1 VDRIPAASAV
11 IGVIHEPRGEDVA
24 GLIYYL
30 YGPGRH
36 EEHTDPHIVTGWRHP
51 AELEPPLRPDGTR
64 DFRKL
69 IGLLKQP
76 HAAMGKYGFRRPV
89 WHLSMRAAPRDK
101 VLSDEEWAQ
110 IARDVMNRTGLC
122 PDGEEDDAVRWVAVR
137 HGDDHIHVVAMLA
150 RQDRRRV
157 RMSYERR
164 KVREACLAAEERYGL
179 EPTAPADRTA
189 PRRPSRAEQEKAARR
204 GLQEPPR
211 VTLRRHVTTAAA
223 GAGSEQEFFALLDRA
238 GVMTRK
244 RFSTRNPGQV
254 TGYAVALP
262 GDTGN
267 DGGPVWYG
275 GGKLAPDLTWPKLCP
290 RWAAPGAAP
299 GDPFTAA
306 ERNAIWE
313 HAARA
318 AEDAATY
325 IRTLAGTDPTA
336 AADAAWAASDT
347 LHVAAA
353 ALGSRILHQAADAY
367 DRAARAPY
375 ARIPSPTPAGNQ
387 LRRAA
392 RLISAFAYLTKDP
405 ALTPIVLLVRLAALA
420 EAVAGLRQAQQHAA
434 QAAGALHAA
443 RQLHAAAGTPPD
455 STARQPARTH
465 GPAAL
470 ADASFPQ
477 PPGPLPPDPPA
488 SGPRRSATHA
498 PAPSPHRRQ

>member
-1 VDRIPAASAV
+1 V
-11 IGVIHEPRGEDVA
+11 IGVIHEPRGERVA

-36 EEHTDPHIVTGWRHP
+36 EEHTDPHIVAGWRHP

-69 IGLLKQP
+69 TGLLNQP

-89 WHLSMRAAPRDK
+89 WHLSMRAARRDK
-101 VLSDEEWAQ
+101 VLSDDEWAQ
-110 IARDVMNRTGLC
+110 IAGDVMNRTGLS
-122 PDGEEDDAVRWVAVR
+122 PDGEEDDAVRWIAVR
-137 HGDDHIHVVAMLA
+137 HGDDHIHIVAMLA

-157 RMSYERR
+157 RLSYERR
-164 KVREACLAAEERYGL
+164 NVRAACLAAEERYGL
-179 EPTAPADRTA
+179 ESTAPADRTA
-189 PRRPSRAEQEKAARR
+189 PRRPSRAETAKAARR
-204 GLQEPPR
+204 GLDEPPR
-211 VTLRRHVTTAAA
+211 ITLRRHVTTAAA

-238 GVMTRK
+238 GVLARQ
-244 RFSTRNPGQV
+244 RFSAKNPGQV

-262 GDTGN
+262 GDTAK

-275 GGKLAPDLTWPKLCP
+275 GGKLAPDLTWPKLRQ
-290 RWAAPGAAP
+290 RWTGRGIAS
-299 GDPFTAA
+299 GDPFTAG

-318 AEDAATY
+318 AEDAAAR
-325 IRTLAGTDPTA
+325 IRQLADTDPA

-353 ALGSRILHQAADAY
+353 ALGSRILRQAADAY
-367 DRAARAPY
+367 DRAARPPY
-375 ARIPSPTPAGNQ
+375 ARIPFSTPAGNQ

-405 ALTPIVLLVRLAALA
+405 SLTPIVLLTRLAALA
-420 EAVAGLRQAQQHAA
+420 EAVAGLRRVQEHAA
-434 QAAGALHAA
+434 QATSALQAA
-443 RQLHAAAGTPPD
+443 QRLHTAAGTA
-455 STARQPARTH
+455 SAHATGRRARASSA
-465 GPAAL
+465 AAL

-477 PPGPLPPDPPA
+477 PLQAPRPDSPA
-488 SGPRRSATHA
+488 PSAPRPVPHA
-498 PAPSPHRRQ
+498 PAPSPRRRGSR

>member
-1 VDRIPAASAV
+1 M

-69 IGLLKQP
+69 TGLLKQP

-101 VLSDEEWAQ
+101 VLSDEEWTQ

-122 PDGEEDDAVRWVAVR
+122 PDGEEDDAVRWIAVR

-157 RMSYERR
+157 RLSWERLR
-164 KVREACLAAEERYGL
+164 VRDACRAAEERYGL
-179 EPTAPADRTA
+179 ESTAPADRTA
-189 PRRPSRAEQEKAARR
+189 PRRASRAETGKAARR
-204 GLQEPPR
+204 GLDEPPR

-223 GAGSEQEFFALLDRA
+223 GAGSEREFFALLGRA
-238 GVMTRK
+238 GVLVRPRYSVK
-244 RFSTRNPGQV
+244 NPGQI

-262 GDTGN
+262 GDTAK

-275 GGKLAPDLTWPKLCP
+275 GGKLAPDLTWPKLRQ
-290 RWAAPGAAP
+290 RWGATVA
-299 GDPFTAA
+299 GDRFTAA

-318 AEDAATY
+318 ADDAAAW
-325 IRTLAGTDPTA
+325 IRLVSGTDPAA

-353 ALGSRILHQAADAY
+353 ALGSRILRQAADAY

-375 ARIPSPTPAGNQ
+375 ARIPPPTPAGNQ

-392 RLISAFAYLTKDP
+392 RLITAYAYLTKDP
-405 ALTPIVLLVRLAALA
+405 SLTPVVLLTRLAALA
-420 EAVAGLRQAQQHAA
+420 ESVAGLRETQQHAA
-434 QAAGALHAA
+434 QAASALQAA
-443 RQLHAAAGTPPD
+443 RQLHAAAIPATRTD
-455 STARQPARTH
+455 RQPARATS
-465 GPAAL
+465 PAAL
-470 ADASFPQ
+470 AGTAFPRTSR
-477 PPGPLPPDPPA
+477 PPRPDSPAPSPPRPGP
-488 SGPRRSATHA
+488 RA
-498 PAPSPHRRQ
+498 PAPSPRRRRRR

>member
-1 VDRIPAASAV
+1 MAV

-101 VLSDEEWAQ
+101 VLSDDKWAQ
-110 IARDVMNRTGLC
+110 IARDVMNRTELC
-122 PDGEEDDAVRWVAVR
+122 PDGEEDDAVRWIAVR

-157 RMSYERR
+157 RLPYERLR
-164 KVREACLAAEERYGL
+164 VRDACRAAEERYRL
-179 EPTAPADRTA
+179 ESTAPADRTA
-189 PRRPSRAEQEKAARR
+189 PRHPTRAETGKAARR
-204 GLQEPPR
+204 GLDEPPR

-223 GAGSEQEFFALLDRA
+223 GAGSEQEFFALLDHA
-238 GVMTRK
+238 GILFRK
-244 RFSTRNPGQV
+244 RFSVKNPDQV
-254 TGYAVALP
+254 TGYAVTLP
-262 GDTGN
+262 GDTGK
-267 DGGPVWYG
+267 DGGPVWYSG
-275 GGKLAPDLTWPKLCP
+275 GNLAPDLTWPKLRQ
-290 RWAAPGAAP
+290 RWSGPGAAP
-299 GDPFTAA
+299 GDRFTSA

-313 HAARA
+313 HAAHA
-318 AEDAATY
+318 AEDAAAW
-325 IRTLAGTDPTA
+325 IRLLGDIDPAA

-353 ALGSRILHQAADAY
+353 ALGSRILRQAADAY

-375 ARIPSPTPAGNQ
+375 ARIPAPTPAGNQ

-392 RLISAFAYLTKDP
+392 RLITAFAYLTKDP
-405 ALTPIVLLVRLAALA
+405 SLTPIVLLTRLAALA
-420 EAVAGLRQAQQHAA
+420 EAVAGFRQAQRHAA
-434 QAAGALHAA
+434 QADSALLAA
-443 RQLHAAAGTPPD
+443 RQLHAAAATPA
-455 STARQPARTH
+455 ARSVRQQARATS
-465 GPAAL
+465 PAAL
-470 ADASFPQ
+470 AGTAFPQ
-477 PPGPLPPDPPA
+477 ASRPPQPDSPEP
-488 SGPRRSATHA
+488 SPHRPRPRA
-498 PAPSPHRRQ
+498 PAPSPRRRRSR

>member
-1 VDRIPAASAV
+1 M

-69 IGLLKQP
+69 TGLLKQP

-101 VLSDEEWAQ
+101 VLSDEEWTQ

-122 PDGEEDDAVRWVAVR
+122 PDGEEDDAVRWIAVR

-157 RMSYERR
+157 RLSWERLR
-164 KVREACLAAEERYGL
+164 VRDACRAAEERYGL
-179 EPTAPADRTA
+179 ESTAPADRTA
-189 PRRPSRAEQEKAARR
+189 PRRASRAETGKAARR
-204 GLQEPPR
+204 GLDEPPR

-223 GAGSEQEFFALLDRA
+223 GAGSEREFFALLGRA
-238 GVMTRK
+238 GVLVRPRYSVK
-244 RFSTRNPGQV
+244 NPGQI

-262 GDTGN
+262 GDTAK

-275 GGKLAPDLTWPKLCP
+275 GGKLAPDLTWPKLRQ
-290 RWAAPGAAP
+290 RWGATVA
-299 GDPFTAA
+299 GDRFTAA

-318 AEDAATY
+318 ADDAAAW
-325 IRTLAGTDPTA
+325 IRLVSGTDPAA

-353 ALGSRILHQAADAY
+353 ALGSRILRQAADAY

-375 ARIPSPTPAGNQ
+375 ARIPPPTPAGNQ

-392 RLISAFAYLTKDP
+392 RLITAFADLTKDP
-405 ALTPIVLLVRLAALA
+405 SLTPVVLLTRLAALA
-420 EAVAGLRQAQQHAA
+420 EAVAGLRESQQHAA
-434 QAAGALHAA
+434 QAAGALQAA
-443 RQLHAAAGTPPD
+443 RQLHAAAAIP
-455 STARQPARTH
+455 AAQAAAQRARTAS
-465 GPAAL
+465 PAAL
-470 ADASFPQ
+470 AGTAFPQ
-477 PPGPLPPDPPA
+477 ASPPPRPDSPA
-488 SGPRRSATHA
+488 PGPRRPGPRA
-498 PAPSPHRRQ
+498 PAPASRRRRGR